1 MTSSATPPHPFVL
14 PRSLQRHLSATEL
27 RCAMLDG
34 ELTALGDGF
43 VPVDVPISAA
53 ERAAS
58 LVETITDGRV
68 ILADRTAAWVWG
80 WCLEPGPLRTCV
92 SIAARIPSTDRRRL
106 GAREAVIDDDEE
118 RSLAGIRVTTPL
130 RTLVDLVRHAD
141 GADTVEL
148 VATGMRVSS
157 IPLGDALAALDRRPR
172 LAHVRRARARLA
184 EADALLGS
192 GQPLLT
198 R

>member
-1 MTSSATPPHPFVL
+1 MSPSASP
-14 PRSLQRHLSATEL
+14 PRSRPRLRSLPLHLSATEL
-27 RCAMLDG
+27 RSALLDG
-34 ELTALGDGF
+34 EVTALGDGF
-43 VPVDVPISAA
+43 VPVDLPISPT

-92 SIAARIPSTDRRRL
+92 SIGARIPSTDRRRL
-106 GAREAVIDDDEE
+106 GAREAVIDDDEV

-130 RTLVDLVRHAD
+130 RTLVDLVRHAAE
-141 GADTVEL
+141 ADIVEL
-148 VATGMRVSS
+148 AATGMRVSS
-157 IPLGDALAALDRRPR
+157 IPLVDALAALERRPR

-184 EADALLGS
+184 EADALLGA

>member
-1 MTSSATPPHPFVL
+1 MTPSVSPPHPRAL
-14 PRSLQRHLSATEL
+14 PGSLQLHLSATEL
-27 RCAMLDG
+27 RSALLDG
-34 ELTALGDGF
+34 EVTALGDGF
-43 VPVDVPISAA
+43 VPVDLPVSPA

-58 LVETITDGRV
+58 LRETITDGRV

-92 SIAARIPSTDRRRL
+92 SIGARIPSTDRRRL
-106 GAREAVIDDDEE
+106 GTREAVIDDDEV
-118 RSLAGIRVTTPL
+118 RSLVGIRVTTPL
-130 RTLVDLVRHAD
+130 RTLVDVVRHATETD
-141 GADTVEL
+141 IVEL

-157 IPLGDALAALDRRPR
+157 IPLVDAVAALDRRPR

-184 EADALLGS
+184 EADALLGA